1 MGQGGTTILLPDS
14 RLCTW
19 RPALQ
24 RASSRMDSEVQLPC
38 GPAEGAEAQ
47 HDEALTQG
55 HQQHEAARGRSKGVS
70 PAPAAAFPVLLA
82 LVRADVW
89 PSPPCWVLGVTGAET
104 GFLCPG
110 TQSPSPC
117 PRARASCPQ
126 LQLGTQLPSR

>member
-1 MGQGGTTILLPDS
+1 MGQGGATVLLLDS

-24 RASSRMDSEVQLPC
+24 RASSRVDSEVQLSR

-47 HDEALTQG
+47 RDEALTQG
-55 HQQHEAARGRSKGVS
+55 HQRHEGARGRSKGVS

-82 LVRADVW
+82 L
-89 PSPPCWVLGVTGAET
+89 CWALGVTRTET

-117 PRARASCPQ
+117 PRAGASCPQ
-126 LQLGTQLPSR
+126 LQLGTQLLS